1 MRIVYVRLVGE
12 HIFDRGGRKG
22 ITFIFDFR
30 TFNKSFFDINGGD
43 YVY

>member
-12 HIFDRGGRKG
+12 RIFDRGGRKG

-30 TFNKSFFDINGGD
+30 TLNKSFFDINGGD